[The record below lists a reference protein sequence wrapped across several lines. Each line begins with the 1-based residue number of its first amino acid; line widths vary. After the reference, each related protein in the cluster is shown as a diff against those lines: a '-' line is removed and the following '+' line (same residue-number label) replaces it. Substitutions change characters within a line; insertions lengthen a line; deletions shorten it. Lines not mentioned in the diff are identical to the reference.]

1 VGILRL
7 EYGTHLS
14 VTTVYPGYVDTAIH
28 ERSRQAGVALD
39 GLVPAEH
46 VRDTVLTVISAAAA
60 ARAPRD
66 VASTSAGTAALRL
79 GRHAPGLVVR
89 AVAARTGR
97 LARGGR
103 FSGAALAAGL
113 RERHTEHT
121 LAKDEEQRP

>member
-1 VGILRL
+1 VGVLRL

-14 VTTVYPGYVDTAIH
+14 VTSVYPGYVDTAIH

-39 GLVPAEH
+39 GLVP
-46 VRDTVLTVISAAAA
+46 VISAAAA

-79 GRHAPGLVVR
+79 GRHAPGLVDR

>member
-1 VGILRL
+1 
-7 EYGTHLS
+7 
-14 VTTVYPGYVDTAIH
+14 VD
-28 ERSRQAGVALD
+28 
-39 GLVPAEH
+39 
-46 VRDTVLTVISAAAA
+46 
-60 ARAPRD
+60 
-66 VASTSAGTAALRL
+66 
-79 GRHAPGLVVR
+79 R

>member
-1 VGILRL
+1 M
-7 EYGTHLS
+7 
-14 VTTVYPGYVDTAIH
+14 
-28 ERSRQAGVALD
+28 ALD

-46 VRDTVLTVISAAAA
+46 VRDTVLTVISAAAD